1 MLSFLDFVRHDLAF
15 YSISRQMKDRRLYV
29 AEQRKAAAE
38 AAAIEDQKDK
48 PSPLPPPAAAP
59 DATQAQT
66 AQTSHLPHAGVDTI
80 DGGELVG
87 KRRKGVR
94 PTSAPTQPSPHF
106 VSKCCLRN
114 RDSCRPSWGFDLIL
128 R

>member
-29 AEQRKAAAE
+29 TEQRKAAAE
-38 AAAIEDQKDK
+38 AAAIEDKKDK
-48 PSPLPPPAAAP
+48 PSPDAASG
-59 DATQAQT
+59 QAQT

-94 PTSAPTQPSPHF
+94 PRLPPHSRQPRISLPLNAACATATRAPI
-106 VSKCCLRN
+106 LGRI
-114 RDSCRPSWGFDLIL
+114 RFDPF